1 MDFQIRQAVQ
11 ANVINDSAASFSET
25 ISDAIERGD
34 EQLLPG
40 LGVFLEAWW
49 QSSNDQARAQFT
61 DVLEQHYK
69 Q

>member
-11 ANVINDSAASFSET
+11 ANVINDSATSFSET
-25 ISDAIERGD
+25 ISDAIEKGD

-49 QSSNDQARAQFT
+49 QDSDSTARNRFSE
-61 DVLEQHYK
+61 VLEKHYK